1 MERPTPPAEEP
12 EEPSS
17 PMQPPLIKRRGSLDR
32 FSHVVYFLTDRR
44 EAAMLRAQASVTER
58 QRAMWKLKASSY
70 ARKGRNTRF
79 RAVRVS
85 ELEG

>member
-1 MERPTPPAEEP
+1 MERPAPPPKEP
-12 EEPSS
+12 EETSS
-17 PMQPPLIKRRGSLDR
+17 PLQPPLIKRRECLDR
-32 FSHVVYFLTDRR
+32 FSHVVYFLTDRK
-44 EAAMLRAQASVTER
+44 EAAMLKAQASVTER

-85 ELEG
+85 ELGG